1 MFPAYHNGLTLLTER
16 LEVDDEG
23 LHLDGVSV
31 VNGCQSLLAMHANQ
45 DRLTP
50 ELTLLT
56 KVVELGSDPTL
67 ADIITYRSNNQNP
80 VNIRDQ
86 RANDVIQRDLQ
97 SQVSETYPTDL
108 FYSIRRGEPAPDG
121 VPVFDN
127 QLAAQLITA
136 IWLREPWNAVR
147 KLRLFDEDYR
157 RIFAKGIDAHRL
169 LLAYRLTELIDAQ
182 RDRLR
187 GDVSASFAA
196 ARFTIAHLVA
206 EVCRL
211 NEAGQQLLEH
221 PGRWLPERD
230 GEVTEALRVF
240 VEHVID
246 ELNVYVESREE
257 ERRDDPSRPIF
268 DPKVAFKSAG
278 AIRDTTRHVLSMTR
292 HAIKRYD
299 DFLFAVEPVR

>member
-1 MFPAYHNGLTLLTER
+1 
-16 LEVDDEG
+16 
-23 LHLDGVSV
+23 
-31 VNGCQSLLAMHANQ
+31 
-45 DRLTP
+45 
-50 ELTLLT
+50 
-56 KVVELGSDPTL
+56 VVELGDDPTL
-67 ADIITYRSNNQNP
+67 ADTITYRSNNQNP

-86 RANDVIQRDLQ
+86 RANDAIQRDLQ
-97 SQVSETYPTDL
+97 QQVTATYASEL

-147 KLRLFDEDYR
+147 KLRLFDEEYR
-157 RIFAKGIDAHRL
+157 RIFARGIDAHRL
-169 LLAYRLTELIDAQ
+169 LLAYRLSEMIEAQ

-211 NEAGQQLLEH
+211 NDAGQKLLER
-221 PGRWLPERD
+221 PGRWLPERET
-230 GEVTEALRVF
+230 EVNEGLRIF

-257 ERRDDPSRPIF
+257 ERQEDPTRPVF
-268 DPKVAFKSAG
+268 DPKVAFKSA
-278 AIRDTTRHVLSMTR
+278 ATIRDVTRHVLSMTR

-299 DFLFAVEPVR
+299 DFLFAVDAVR